1 LVRNTH
7 FGIQPKE
14 QQHIVQAI
22 SDAVADVG
30 PQVRL
35 AMTQHPGFVDV
46 GKRMLMAWA
55 EGVRGLREERVYA
68 LGPWASSEG
77 FDNFSPPPKQKKVS
91 SKIGRSPLLG
101 KR

>member
-1 LVRNTH
+1 MAAN

-14 QQHIVQAI
+14 QTQLVEAI

-30 PQVRL
+30 TQVRE
-35 AMTQHPGFVDV
+35 AMAQHGGFNDV

-55 EGVRGLREERVYA
+55 EGVRGLRDQRVYA
-68 LGPWASSEG
+68 VGDWCPGDAFEG
-77 FDNFSPPPKQKKVS
+77 FSAPHKLKTDQ
-91 SKIGRSPLLG
+91 SKIGRSPLMG